1 MVTTLPEPALV
12 TPADLTGAGE
22 WLIRPQLPNRSRSL
36 WCQCLL
42 ILFPC
47 GNRRPTLIRGK
58 IKLGTNSEN
67 EILSDL
73 AEPINKGLWL

>member
-1 MVTTLPEPALV
+1 MTTLPEPAVV
-12 TPADLTGAGE
+12 TPSDLMEAGE
-22 WLIRPQLPNRSRSL
+22 WLVRHQLPNKSYGL
-36 WCQCLL
+36 WRQRLL
-42 ILFPC
+42 VLSPC
-47 GNRRPTLIRGK
+47 GNRRPTLIRGI